1 MIMNEF
7 TAMALADALAWF
19 RVLLQILLVG
29 TAVFVLVEISLLLAY
44 GISLWS
50 DGKRAGHQH

>member
-1 MIMNEF
+1 MNEF